1 MAHESIMASESGCG
15 TVPEGMVEPSGFSVE
30 IEPGLKFSFILAAR
44 LAGTVVESKKSLGSA
59 LLL

>member
-44 LAGTVVESKKSLGSA
+44 LAVPSLNPKRA
-59 LLL
+59 